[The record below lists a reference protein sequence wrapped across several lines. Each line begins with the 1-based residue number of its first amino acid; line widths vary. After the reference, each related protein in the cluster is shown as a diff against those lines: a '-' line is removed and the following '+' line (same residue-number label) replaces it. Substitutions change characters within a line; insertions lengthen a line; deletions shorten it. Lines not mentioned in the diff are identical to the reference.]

1 MALASFVLTINIEK
15 GGKGQMTASKIRETD
30 KQKTDC
36 HNLPEQKPPWQTS
49 MRVGKLE
56 FSLAN
61 C

>member
-1 MALASFVLTINIEK
+1 
-15 GGKGQMTASKIRETD
+15 MTASKIRETD

-36 HNLPEQKPPWQTS
+36 HDLPEQKPPWQIS

-56 FSLAN
+56 FSLTN